1 MYSNAFCGEDGKL
14 CPQDFTIED
23 GFLATLETEGNW
35 LIIADPASGS
45 KSPNDLAS
53 MLDQLLEKISSAPE
67 VKGIPVTL
75 TPASPRAQA
84 DQLRSVPDWSSGCD
98 LRLMSPVNDVSS
110 IPTAA
115 KSLIIVA
122 AVRNDLH
129 FRIFGGDGRMVV
141 DTDERELTT
150 PAGQY
155 KDLRKHL
162 EGLINELKKHLKSL
176 WPPHEPTKSEKDR
189 VIAAVTS
196 VLGPTKRAAL
206 MTLYLGK
213 IGLMLRN
220 AIEHGSDRVKGDSL
234 EIDCSGYWNEKR
246 GKKRVRKWIKDKAK
260 DRNVDWRSKGSIPP
274 DEPLAAKGLVLTSES
289 LKRCMVLISLVLKGC
304 KSHLKIPYPK
314 VSG

>member
-1 MYSNAFCGEDGKL
+1 
-14 CPQDFTIED
+14 
-23 GFLATLETEGNW
+23 
-35 LIIADPASGS
+35 
-45 KSPNDLAS
+45 
-53 MLDQLLEKISSAPE
+53 
-67 VKGIPVTL
+67 
-75 TPASPRAQA
+75 
-84 DQLRSVPDWSSGCD
+84 
-98 LRLMSPVNDVSS
+98 MSPVNDVSS

-206 MTLYLGK
+206 MTFYLGK
-213 IGLMLRN
+213 IALMLRN
-220 AIEHGSDRVKGDSL
+220 AIEHGSDRVAGEAL
-234 EIDCSGYWNEKR
+234 EIDCSGYLTQPRGNKPTILQWDREKA
-246 GKKRVRKWIKDKAK
+246 GSINK
-260 DRNVDWRSKGSIPP
+260 WRSEASLPP
-274 DEPLAAKGLVLTSES
+274 EEPDAALGLILTPQS
-289 LKRCMVLISLVLKGC
+289 LKRCMVLISLVLQGC
-304 KSHLKIPYPK
+304 KSHLGITYPK
-314 VSG
+314 VSE